1 MLQTG
6 KGPVKQAQVTGLMA
20 PTGTAM
26 KSLYFMT
33 KLLRIL
39 AGAFVLGLI
48 WSTEALAAPRIQV
61 EPLLWDFGTATNIPE
76 ITRDFT
82 VRNTGDADLQI
93 NRLVSSCDACLR
105 AAIDKT
111 KIPPGGT
118 AVVHGRLDL
127 RALEGPITRTITVY
141 CNDPNNSP
149 VVLGLTGIVVPVY
162 QVTPREITMDLSQGQ
177 RIGVAEIAPLCH
189 LHAPLSQVQCK
200 DTNITATVSIEAS
213 NKFML
218 TVRASESFPRGRA
231 MVSLDVRSADSNDP
245 PCLVNAFVNNPADFE
260 VIPAQLWFEPQKEPQ
275 MRILWIKQHGAAPS
289 ILLDAIPQSDKIHCE
304 IEQVADSFDYRIY
317 VTAWQQDG
325 AASQTN
331 VLILKVRDHNQH
343 EQSVPVPIVVAQT
356 EGKSR

>member
-1 MLQTG
+1 
-6 KGPVKQAQVTGLMA
+6 
-20 PTGTAM
+20 
-26 KSLYFMT
+26 MT

-39 AGAFVLGLI
+39 AGAYVLGLL

-61 EPLLWDFGTATNIPE
+61 EPLLWDFGTATNISE
-76 ITRDFT
+76 LTHDFT
-82 VRNTGDADLQI
+82 VRNAGDAELQI

-111 KIPPGGT
+111 KIPPGGA
-118 AVVHGRLDL
+118 AVVRGRLDL

-141 CNDPNNSP
+141 CNDPSNSP
-149 VVLGLTGIVVPVY
+149 VVLGLTGVVMPLY

-177 RIGVAEIAPLCH
+177 RIGVAEIVPLYQ
-189 LHAPLSQVQCK
+189 LRAPLSQVQCG
-200 DTNITATVSIEAS
+200 DTNITATVSMETS

-218 TVRASESFPRGRA
+218 TVRASEPFPRGRS

-245 PCLVNAFVNNPADFE
+245 PCLVRTFVSSPADFE
-260 VIPAQLWFEPQKEPQ
+260 VIPAQLRFAPQTEPQ
-275 MRILWIKQHGAAPS
+275 MRILWIKQHGAAPP
-289 ILLDAIPQSDKIHCE
+289 ILLDAIPPSDKFHCE
-304 IEQVADSFDYRIY
+304 IEQDDNGLGYKIY
-317 VTAWQQDG
+317 VTAWQQDA

-331 VLILKVRDHNQH
+331 ALILKMRDQNQH